1 MLEYDYLLFRP
12 PAEAN
17 NLILQVTLGCS
28 YNKCNF
34 CSMYKTKKFTIKPL
48 EEIFSQIDLLAS
60 YYPDTIKVFLADGD
74 ALALDSSYL
83 LQILKYL
90 KIKFKLLRRVSTYA
104 STQNI
109 LSKSISQLLELKQNG
124 LTLFYYG
131 IETGNDELLNKINK
145 GVTREDII
153 NSLKMV
159 EEANIK
165 VSATVI
171 LGLGGK
177 EFSRLHIEDTATLLS
192 SVKVNY
198 LSTLQLGLEDDA
210 KVYFYKQFS
219 NNFEHLNDIEI
230 LKEQKLFLSLLEVSN
245 KTIFRSNHASNAL
258 HLEGTLPKD
267 KDKLIKQIDM
277 ALQIGQDAFVPNIFR
292 GF

>member
-1 MLEYDYLLFRP
+1 
-12 PAEAN
+12 
-17 NLILQVTLGCS
+17 
-28 YNKCNF
+28 
-34 CSMYKTKKFTIKPL
+34 
-48 EEIFSQIDLLAS
+48 
-60 YYPDTIKVFLADGD
+60 
-74 ALALDSSYL
+74 
-83 LQILKYL
+83 
-90 KIKFKLLRRVSTYA
+90 
-104 STQNI
+104 
-109 LSKSISQLLELKQNG
+109 
-124 LTLFYYG
+124 
-131 IETGNDELLNKINK
+131 
-145 GVTREDII
+145 
-153 NSLKMV
+153 MV

-165 VSATVI
+165 ISATVI

-210 KVYFYKQFS
+210 KAHFYKQFG